1 MSARTSTRTST
12 DTAADTAVDTT
23 VDTAADRNTTADPG
37 AVAHPATFADWV
49 QHFTDE
55 AERRRQTGD
64 PDWTQDVRLPRAVR
78 SSLQRFQ
85 VGESGDGANLIGK
98 ADRAGDPDYAA
109 AVRLFVAEEQN
120 HARLLA
126 RLLAADGAPLL
137 DGHWSDAIF
146 VRVRRLFGLRLELM
160 VLTIA
165 ELVAVPYYR
174 AVRDGAG
181 QALPSEVAARI
192 LADEQRH
199 IPFHCL
205 RLRQSVGTLPRPLRR
220 PAMAGW
226 RALLCAAAVFVA
238 VDHGAALRRL
248 GVRRGR
254 FVAQVTGLAG
264 AVVAD
269 VLGAGPGRTG
279 EDLRLLPVMSGR

>member
-1 MSARTSTRTST
+1 MHDTDGTHARTTST
-12 DTAADTAVDTT
+12 HTATGG
-23 VDTAADRNTTADPG
+23 NTTADPG
-37 AVAHPATFADWV
+37 AVAQPATFADWV
-49 QHFTDE
+49 RHFTDE
-55 AERRRQTGD
+55 AGRRRRTGD
-64 PDWTQDVRLPRAVR
+64 PDWAQDVRLPRAVR

-126 RLLAADGAPLL
+126 LLLAADGAPLL

-174 AVRDGAG
+174 AVRDGVG

-205 RLRQSVGTLPRPLRR
+205 RLRQSVGTLPGPLRR
-220 PAMAGW
+220 PAMTGW
-226 RALLCAAAVFVA
+226 RLLLGAAAVFVA
-238 VDHGAALRRL
+238 ADHGAALRRL
-248 GVRRGR
+248 GVRRGH
-254 FVAQVTGLAG
+254 FVAQVMELSGG
-264 AVVAD
+264 VVAD
-269 VLGAGPGRTG
+269 A
-279 EDLRLLPVMSGR
+279 LPPRP

>member
-1 MSARTSTRTST
+1 MSTGTNTNMH
-12 DTAADTAVDTT
+12 AA
-23 VDTAADRNTTADPG
+23 AAAAAAAAGTNTTADPV
-37 AVAHPATFADWV
+37 AVAEAAAPPATASFADWV
-49 QHFTDE
+49 RHFADE
-55 AERRRQTGD
+55 AERRRQAGD

-78 SSLQRFQ
+78 ISLQRFQ

-109 AVRLFVAEEQN
+109 AVRFFVAEEQN

-174 AVRDGAG
+174 AVRDGVG

-205 RLRQSVGTLPRPLRR
+205 RLRQSVGTLPGPLRR

-226 RALLCAAAVFVA
+226 RVLLCAAAVFVA

-264 AVVAD
+264 GVVAD
-269 VLGAGPGRTG
+269 VLGRPG
-279 EDLRLLPVMSGR
+279 E